1 MYLYHEIRCNKFLK
15 SVVWTSIRRYSIQLY
30 TRDGWEVIPN
40 TRVDFPKYERVSCMK
55 YMQLSGEQIGEQ
67 SKG

>member
-1 MYLYHEIRCNKFLK
+1 MK
-15 SVVWTSIRRYSIQLY
+15 SDAINSSKASLNLNNRYSIQLY